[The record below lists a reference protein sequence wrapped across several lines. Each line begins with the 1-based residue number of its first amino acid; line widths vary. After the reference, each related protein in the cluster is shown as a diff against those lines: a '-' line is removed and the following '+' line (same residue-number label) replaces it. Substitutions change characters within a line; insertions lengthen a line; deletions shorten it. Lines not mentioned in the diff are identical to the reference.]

1 MILADKPCINR
12 FFKQMVK
19 PLCKSHIPGSDLNSH
34 VPKHLFVVQA
44 QAAAQTA
51 AKRYD
56 RAISSHQAAQQMVSV
71 AEVGFKNSAR
81 AASSLANGAETSSA
95 SSHHSSSSSDSGSN
109 FQSKKQKGHS
119 FFCARNALHVHV
131 LLSHQWALVY
141 MAE

>member
-19 PLCKSHIPGSDLNSH
+19 PLCKSQIPGSDLNSH

-81 AASSLANGAETSSA
+81 AASSLANGGGGAETSSA

-109 FQSKKQKGHS
+109 FQSKQQKGHS
-119 FFCARNALHVHV
+119 FSVPEMHCMYMFC
-131 LLSHQWALVY
+131 
-141 MAE
+141 